1 MTQDNRGPQNS
12 GPLAG
17 VKVIDMSTVVLG
29 PYAGQILGDLGG
41 DVIRVES
48 PQSDMT
54 RWAGNSPHP
63 GFGTIFMTCNRN
75 KRSLCLDLK
84 KDSAKEALREVT
96 KTADVFLHNVRRE
109 AVKRLGFDY
118 DDVKAVKPDIV
129 YVHAVGYG
137 SGGPYEGLPAYDDL
151 VQAAAGSAS
160 LNTLIHPDEAPRFV
174 PSLIADKTSGL
185 HAAYAVLAAL
195 FHKERTGE
203 GQFVEVPMLE
213 SFASFLM
220 IEHLNG
226 HVYEPPTGDYGYHR
240 VINFNRRPYKTA
252 DGYVCIMP
260 YSSEQWVTILRLG
273 GIEVADDDPRF
284 ADMAALSRNIRELY
298 GLLNDV
304 TPTRTTQDWLTVL
317 MERDIP
323 VMRVNTIETLK
334 DEPHLK
340 DTGFFEVRQHPHEG
354 GYVSMNHPVRF
365 DASPASVRLDPPGLG
380 EHNRDVLAEA
390 GVSDDTITALEQEG
404 ALFSLMPGKG

>member
-1 MTQDNRGPQNS
+1 
-12 GPLAG
+12 
-17 VKVIDMSTVVLG
+17 
-29 PYAGQILGDLGG
+29 
-41 DVIRVES
+41 RVES

-84 KDSAKEALREVT
+84 KDSAKAALRELV

-109 AVKRLGFDY
+109 AVGRLGFDY
-118 DDVKAVKPDIV
+118 DDVKAIKPDIV
-129 YVHAVGYG
+129 YVHAVGFG
-137 SGGPYEGLPAYDDL
+137 SDGPYAGRPAYDDL
-151 VQAAAGSAS
+151 VQAAGGAAS
-160 LNTLIHPDEAPRFV
+160 LNTLINPDEEPRFV

-195 FHKERTGE
+195 FHRERTGE

-220 IEHLNG
+220 LEHLNG
-226 HVYEPPTGDYGYHR
+226 HVYDPPTGDYGYHR
-240 VINFNRRPYKTA
+240 VINFNRKPYKTS

-260 YSSEQWVTILRLG
+260 YSAEQWRTVLRYG

-284 ADMAALSRNIRELY
+284 ATMAGIAGNIRELY
-298 GLLNDV
+298 ALISEV
-304 TPTRTTQDWLTVL
+304 TPTRTSDDWLGHLTAADV
-317 MERDIP
+317 P
-323 VMRVNTIETLK
+323 VMRVNTIENLM

-340 DTGFFEVRQHPHEG
+340 ETGFFEVREHAHEG
-354 GYVSMNHPVRF
+354 GYVAMQQPVKF
-365 DASPASVRLDPPGLG
+365 EGSPASIRRDPPGLG
-380 EHNRDVLAEA
+380 EHNREVLEEA
-390 GVSDDTITALEQEG
+390 GISGETIEALEAEG
-404 ALFSLMPGKG
+404 ALFSMMPED